1 MLNRVTLM
9 GRLVADP
16 ELRSTASN
24 LSVCSFRIAV
34 DRDYKKGDQK
44 ETDFIDIVA
53 WRSTAEFVANYFKK
67 GRVIAVDG
75 RLQIRPW
82 EDKDGNK
89 RFATEV
95 VADNVYFGDS
105 RPNQNSQNGQ
115 NSQTGYPASGGDYG
129 GYPAQDGSYG
139 GCPAYGGYPPAN
151 QQGQFPRLMVMG
163 LMKALYLALG
173 RTNTQEVF
181 KLCSGGEQFPARSD
195 PHSMYEEI

>member
-75 RLQIRPW
+75 RLQIRQW
-82 EDKDGNK
+82 TDNDGNK
-89 RFATEV
+89 RFVTEV
-95 VADNVYFGDS
+95 IADNVYFGDS
-105 RPNQNSQNGQ
+105 RPNQNGQ
-115 NSQTGYPASGGDYG
+115 NSQTGYPAAGGDFG

-139 GCPAYGGYPPAN
+139 GYSAYGGYPPAN
-151 QQGQFPRLMVMG
+151 QQGQFPPADG
-163 LMKALYLALG
+163 YGAYEGPAPGAKPDEYP
-173 RTNTQEVF
+173 
-181 KLCSGGEQFPARSD
+181 GGF
-195 PHSMYEEI
+195 

>member
-34 DRDYKKGDQK
+34 DRDYKKGEQK

-53 WRSTAEFVANYFKK
+53 WRSTAEFVANYFNK
-67 GRVIAVDG
+67 GRMIAVDG

-105 RPNQNSQNGQ
+105 RPGGAGGNNGAYSQ
-115 NSQTGYPASGGDYG
+115 A
-129 GYPAQDGSYG
+129 
-139 GCPAYGGYPPAN
+139 PAYGAPAGGYSAP
-151 QQGQFPRLMVMG
+151 V
-163 LMKALYLALG
+163 
-173 RTNTQEVF
+173 
-181 KLCSGGEQFPARSD
+181 GGPSD
-195 PHSMYEEI
+195 FAEIDEEDGDLPF

>member
-75 RLQIRPW
+75 RLQIRQW
-82 EDKDGNK
+82 TDNDGNK
-89 RFATEV
+89 RFVTEV
-95 VADNVYFGDS
+95 IADNVYFGDS
-105 RPNQNSQNGQ
+105 RPNQNGQ
-115 NSQTGYPASGGDYG
+115 NSQTGYPTAGGDFG

-139 GCPAYGGYPPAN
+139 GYSAYGGYPPAN
-151 QQGQFPRLMVMG
+151 QQGQFPPADG
-163 LMKALYLALG
+163 YGAYEGPAPGAKPDEYP
-173 RTNTQEVF
+173 
-181 KLCSGGEQFPARSD
+181 GGF
-195 PHSMYEEI
+195 

>member
-53 WRSTAEFVANYFKK
+53 WRSTAEFVANYFNK
-67 GRVIAVDG
+67 GRMIAVDG

-89 RFATEV
+89 RFAKPEQPE
-95 VADNVYFGDS
+95 
-105 RPNQNSQNGQ
+105 RPDGIPRRRWGLRRISG
-115 NSQTGYPASGGDYG
+115 TGWQLWWVPSLWRLSSGKPAG
-129 GYPAQDGSYG
+129 AI
-139 GCPAYGGYPPAN
+139 PP
-151 QQGQFPRLMVMG
+151 G
-163 LMKALYLALG
+163 
-173 RTNTQEVF
+173 
-181 KLCSGGEQFPARSD
+181 
-195 PHSMYEEI
+195 

>member
-53 WRSTAEFVANYFKK
+53 WRSTAEFVANYFNK
-67 GRVIAVDG
+67 GRMIAVDG

-105 RPNQNSQNGQ
+105 KPKD
-115 NSQTGYPASGGDYG
+115 GGEED
-129 GYPAQDGSYG
+129 DI
-139 GCPAYGGYPPAN
+139 PAYTGAPDSFAVPDGFTPD
-151 QQGQFPRLMVMG
+151 F
-163 LMKALYLALG
+163 
-173 RTNTQEVF
+173 
-181 KLCSGGEQFPARSD
+181 GGESGEMPF
-195 PHSMYEEI
+195 

>member
-44 ETDFIDIVA
+44 ETDFIYIVA

-75 RLQIRPW
+75 RLQIRQW
-82 EDKDGNK
+82 TDNDGNK
-89 RFATEV
+89 RFVTEV
-95 VADNVYFGDS
+95 IADNVYFGDS
-105 RPNQNSQNGQ
+105 RPNQNGQ
-115 NSQTGYPASGGDYG
+115 NSQTGYPAAGGDFG

-139 GCPAYGGYPPAN
+139 GYSAYGGYPPTN
-151 QQGQFPRLMVMG
+151 QQGQFPPADG
-163 LMKALYLALG
+163 YGAYEGPAPGAKPDEYP
-173 RTNTQEVF
+173 
-181 KLCSGGEQFPARSD
+181 GGF
-195 PHSMYEEI
+195 

>member
-53 WRSTAEFVANYFKK
+53 WRSTAEFVANYFNK
-67 GRVIAVDG
+67 GRMIAVDG

-115 NSQTGYPASGGDYG
+115 TGYPAAGGDYG

-139 GCPAYGGYPPAN
+139 GYQPMAVILRQTSRGN
-151 QQGQFPRLMVMG
+151 SPRLMVMG

>member
-53 WRSTAEFVANYFKK
+53 WRSTAEFVANYFNK
-67 GRVIAVDG
+67 GRMIAVDG

-115 NSQTGYPASGGDYG
+115 NSQTGYPAAGGDYG
-129 GYPAQDGSYG
+129 RISGTGWQLWW
-139 GCPAYGGYPPAN
+139 CPAYGGYPPQTSRGN
-151 QQGQFPRLMVMG
+151 SPRLMVMG

-173 RTNTQEVF
+173 PDEYP
-181 KLCSGGEQFPARSD
+181 GGF
-195 PHSMYEEI
+195 

>member
-129 GYPAQDGSYG
+129 GYPAQDGSYAQPMAVILRQTSRG
-139 GCPAYGGYPPAN
+139 N
-151 QQGQFPRLMVMG
+151 SPRLMVMG

>member
-53 WRSTAEFVANYFKK
+53 WRSTAEFVANYFNK
-67 GRVIAVDG
+67 GRMIAVDG

-115 NSQTGYPASGGDYG
+115 NSQTGYPAAGGDYG

-139 GCPAYGGYPPAN
+139 GCPAYGGYPPAD
-151 QQGQFPRLMVMG
+151 GYGAYECPVPG
-163 LMKALYLALG
+163 AGPDEYP
-173 RTNTQEVF
+173 
-181 KLCSGGEQFPARSD
+181 GGF
-195 PHSMYEEI
+195 

>member
-129 GYPAQDGSYG
+129 GDRKST
-139 GCPAYGGYPPAN
+139 
-151 QQGQFPRLMVMG
+151 RLSSSHVSESRMPSS
-163 LMKALYLALG
+163 A
-173 RTNTQEVF
+173 
-181 KLCSGGEQFPARSD
+181 
-195 PHSMYEEI
+195 

>member
-1 MLNRVTLM
+1 M

-105 RPNQNSQNGQ
+105 RP
-115 NSQTGYPASGGDYG
+115 GGAGGNNG
-129 GYPAQDGSYG
+129 GYSQA
-139 GCPAYGGYPPAN
+139 PAYGAPAGGYSAP
-151 QQGQFPRLMVMG
+151 V
-163 LMKALYLALG
+163 
-173 RTNTQEVF
+173 
-181 KLCSGGEQFPARSD
+181 GGPSD
-195 PHSMYEEI
+195 FAEIDEEDGDLPF

>member
-105 RPNQNSQNGQ
+105 RP
-115 NSQTGYPASGGDYG
+115 GGAGGNNG
-129 GYPAQDGSYG
+129 GYSQA
-139 GCPAYGGYPPAN
+139 PAYGAPAGGYSAP
-151 QQGQFPRLMVMG
+151 V
-163 LMKALYLALG
+163 
-173 RTNTQEVF
+173 
-181 KLCSGGEQFPARSD
+181 GGPSD
-195 PHSMYEEI
+195 FAEIDEEDGDLPF

>member
-95 VADNVYFGDS
+95 VADNVYFGDR

-151 QQGQFPRLMVMG
+151 QQGQFPPADGYGAYEGPVPG
-163 LMKALYLALG
+163 AGPDEYP
-173 RTNTQEVF
+173 
-181 KLCSGGEQFPARSD
+181 GGF
-195 PHSMYEEI
+195 

>member
-105 RPNQNSQNGQ
+105 RPGGAGGNNGAYSQ
-115 NSQTGYPASGGDYG
+115 A
-129 GYPAQDGSYG
+129 
-139 GCPAYGGYPPAN
+139 PAYGAPAGGYSAP
-151 QQGQFPRLMVMG
+151 V
-163 LMKALYLALG
+163 
-173 RTNTQEVF
+173 
-181 KLCSGGEQFPARSD
+181 GGPSD
-195 PHSMYEEI
+195 FAEIDEEDGDLPF

>member
-53 WRSTAEFVANYFKK
+53 WRSTAEFVANYFNK
-67 GRVIAVDG
+67 GRMIAVDG

-115 NSQTGYPASGGDYG
+115 TGYPAAGGDYG

-151 QQGQFPRLMVMG
+151 QQGQFP
-163 LMKALYLALG
+163 LADG
-173 RTNTQEVF
+173 YGAYEGPVPGAGPDEYP
-181 KLCSGGEQFPARSD
+181 GGF
-195 PHSMYEEI
+195 

>member
-75 RLQIRPW
+75 RLQIRNW
-82 EDKDGNK
+82 THTDGNK
-89 RFATEV
+89 RFVTEV
-95 VADNVYFGDS
+95 IADNVYFGDS
-105 RPNQNSQNGQ
+105 RPNQNGQ
-115 NSQTGYPASGGDYG
+115 NSQTGYPAAGGDFG

-139 GCPAYGGYPPAN
+139 GYSAYGGYPPAN
-151 QQGQFPRLMVMG
+151 QQGQFPPADG
-163 LMKALYLALG
+163 YGAYEGPAPGAKPDEYP
-173 RTNTQEVF
+173 
-181 KLCSGGEQFPARSD
+181 GGF
-195 PHSMYEEI
+195 